1 MPPRS
6 LTPAEPTCVCTA
18 ENSVPALWLASTSS
32 VQGDGREL
40 AGGGQ
45 RMLTDRSL
53 PDAKWYQN
61 AKYSSPQ
68 SNTFCVTKYR
78 TDWLLFG
85 R

>member
-1 MPPRS
+1 
-6 LTPAEPTCVCTA
+6 
-18 ENSVPALWLASTSS
+18 
-32 VQGDGREL
+32 
-40 AGGGQ
+40 
-45 RMLTDRSL
+45 MLTDRSL